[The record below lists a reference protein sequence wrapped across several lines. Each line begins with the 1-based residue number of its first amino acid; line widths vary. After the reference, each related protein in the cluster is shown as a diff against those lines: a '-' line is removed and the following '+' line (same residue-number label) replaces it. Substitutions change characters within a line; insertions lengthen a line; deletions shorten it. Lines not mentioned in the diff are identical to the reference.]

1 MGRTPR
7 SLSYSKSQQARG
19 SLQLVQGALL
29 SLFLIA
35 AADSYGLETPEYEVL
50 YTEGNIEYRRYE
62 AYLVAETSIAE
73 VGDWGKDTRDGF
85 MQLFDYITGDNTLE
99 ITGDNTLETKIETT
113 TPAVQGQSTKIAMTA
128 PVVESSSNGV
138 NRMAF
143 MLPSEYQLD
152 NAPRPTNPAI
162 TLKEMPVRLIAS
174 IRYSGRWTDKNV
186 AKYKAQLEQHLA
198 ANKVNVIGEFSTAVY
213 NAPFT
218 PPFMRRNEIHYE
230 ISALPER

>member
-35 AADSYGLETPEYEVL
+35 AADSYGLETPDYEVL
-50 YTEGNIEYRRYE
+50 YTEGDIEYRRYE

-99 ITGDNTLETKIETT
+99 AKIEMT
-113 TPAVQGQSTKIAMTA
+113 TPVVQGQSTKIAMTA

-143 MLPSEYQLD
+143 MLPSEYKLY

-162 TLKEMPVRLIAS
+162 ILK
-174 IRYSGRWTDKNV
+174 
-186 AKYKAQLEQHLA
+186 
-198 ANKVNVIGEFSTAVY
+198 
-213 NAPFT
+213 
-218 PPFMRRNEIHYE
+218 
-230 ISALPER
+230 

>member
-7 SLSYSKSQQARG
+7 SLSYSKSQQVRG
-19 SLQLVQGALL
+19 SFQLVQGALL

-35 AADSYGLETPEYEVL
+35 AADSYGLETPKYEVL

-73 VGDWGKDTRDGF
+73 DGDWGKDTRDGF

-99 ITGDNTLETKIETT
+99 TKIEITT
-113 TPAVQGQSTKIAMTA
+113 SVVQGQSTKIAMTA
-128 PVVESSSNGV
+128 PVVESVSNGV

-152 NAPRPTNPAI
+152 NAPRPANPAI

-186 AKYKAQLEQHLA
+186 AKYRAKLEQHLA
-198 ANKVNVIGEFSTAVY
+198 ANKVDVIGEFSTAV
-213 NAPFT
+213 
-218 PPFMRRNEIHYE
+218 
-230 ISALPER
+230 

>member
-50 YTEGNIEYRRYE
+50 YTEGDIEYRRYE

-113 TPAVQGQSTKIAMTA
+113 TLAVQGQSTKIAMTA

>member
-50 YTEGNIEYRRYE
+50 YTEGDIEYRRYE

-152 NAPRPTNPAI
+152 NAPRPANPAI

-186 AKYKAQLEQHLA
+186 AKYRAKLEQHLA
-198 ANKVNVIGEFSTAVY
+198 ANKVDVIGEFSTAVY

>member
-50 YTEGNIEYRRYE
+50 YTEGDIEYRRYE

-85 MQLFDYITGDNTLE
+85 MQLFDL
-99 ITGDNTLETKIETT
+99 LSPVTT
-113 TPAVQGQSTKIAMTA
+113 RSKRKLRRRRQPYKGKA
-128 PVVESSSNGV
+128 
-138 NRMAF
+138 
-143 MLPSEYQLD
+143 L
-152 NAPRPTNPAI
+152 
-162 TLKEMPVRLIAS
+162 RL
-174 IRYSGRWTDKNV
+174 R
-186 AKYKAQLEQHLA
+186 
-198 ANKVNVIGEFSTAVY
+198 
-213 NAPFT
+213 
-218 PPFMRRNEIHYE
+218 
-230 ISALPER
+230 

>member
-35 AADSYGLETPEYEVL
+35 AADSYGLETPDYEVL
-50 YTEGNIEYRRYE
+50 YTEGDIEYRRYE

-85 MQLFDYITGDNTLE
+85 MQLFDYITGDNTV
-99 ITGDNTLETKIETT
+99 
-113 TPAVQGQSTKIAMTA
+113 VQGQSTKIAMTA

-143 MLPSEYQLD
+143 MLPSEYKLD

-162 TLKEMPVRLIAS
+162 TLKEMPVRIIAS

-186 AKYKAQLEQHLA
+186 AKYKAKLEQHLA
-198 ANKVNVIGEFSTAVY
+198 ANKVDVIGEFSTAVY

>member
-50 YTEGNIEYRRYE
+50 YTEGDIEYRRYE

-143 MLPSEYQLD
+143 MRPSEYQLD

>member
-19 SLQLVQGALL
+19 SFQLVQGALL

-35 AADSYGLETPEYEVL
+35 AADSYGLETPKYEVL

-73 VGDWGKDTRDGF
+73 DGDWGKDTRDGF

-99 ITGDNTLETKIETT
+99 TKIEMT
-113 TPAVQGQSTKIAMTA
+113 TPVVQGQSTKIAMTA
-128 PVVESSSNGV
+128 PVVESVSNGV

-152 NAPRPTNPAI
+152 NAPRPANPAI

-186 AKYKAQLEQHLA
+186 AKYRAKLEQHLA
-198 ANKVNVIGEFSTAVY
+198 ANKVDVIGEFSTAVY

>member
-35 AADSYGLETPEYEVL
+35 AADSYGLETPDYEVL
-50 YTEGNIEYRRYE
+50 YTEGDIEYRRYE

-99 ITGDNTLETKIETT
+99 AKIEMT
-113 TPAVQGQSTKIAMTA
+113 TPVVQGQSTK
-128 PVVESSSNGV
+128 
-138 NRMAF
+138 
-143 MLPSEYQLD
+143 
-152 NAPRPTNPAI
+152 
-162 TLKEMPVRLIAS
+162 
-174 IRYSGRWTDKNV
+174 
-186 AKYKAQLEQHLA
+186 
-198 ANKVNVIGEFSTAVY
+198 
-213 NAPFT
+213 
-218 PPFMRRNEIHYE
+218 MR
-230 ISALPER
+230 

>member
-1 MGRTPR
+1 
-7 SLSYSKSQQARG
+7 
-19 SLQLVQGALL
+19 
-29 SLFLIA
+29 
-35 AADSYGLETPEYEVL
+35 
-50 YTEGNIEYRRYE
+50 
-62 AYLVAETSIAE
+62 
-73 VGDWGKDTRDGF
+73 

-99 ITGDNTLETKIETT
+99 AKIEMT
-113 TPAVQGQSTKIAMTA
+113 TPVVQGQSTKIAMTA

-143 MLPSEYQLD
+143 MLPSEYKLD

-162 TLKEMPVRLIAS
+162 TLKEMPVRIIAS

-186 AKYKAQLEQHLA
+186 AKYRAKLEQHLA
-198 ANKVNVIGEFSTAVY
+198 ANKVDVIGEFSTAVY

>member
-1 MGRTPR
+1 MTERQEFR
-7 SLSYSKSQQARG
+7 VIQSYKGFELR
-19 SLQLVQGALL
+19 
-29 SLFLIA
+29 
-35 AADSYGLETPEYEVL
+35 EYL
-50 YTEGNIEYRRYE
+50 PC
-62 AYLVAETSIAE
+62 SIAE
-73 VGDWGKDTRDGF
+73 VKVSADYSSAGSVAFRS
-85 MQLFDYITGDNTLE
+85 LFGYIS
-99 ITGDNTLETKIETT
+99 
-113 TPAVQGQSTKIAMTA
+113 QGNKRSEKIAMTA

-143 MLPSEYQLD
+143 MLPSEYKLD

-162 TLKEMPVRLIAS
+162 TLKEMPVRIIAS

-186 AKYKAQLEQHLA
+186 AKYKAKLEQHLA
-198 ANKVNVIGEFSTAVY
+198 ANKVDVIGEFSTAVY

>member
-50 YTEGNIEYRRYE
+50 YTEGDIEYRRYE

-113 TPAVQGQSTKIAMTA
+113 TLAVQGQSTKIAMTA

-230 ISALPER
+230 ISALP

>member
-19 SLQLVQGALL
+19 SFQLVRGALL

-35 AADSYGLETPEYEVL
+35 AADSYGLETPRYEVV

-73 VGDWGKDTRDGF
+73 VGDWGKDTRGGF

-99 ITGDNTLETKIETT
+99 TKIEITT
-113 TPAVQGQSTKIAMTA
+113 SVVQGQSTKIAMTA
-128 PVVESSSNGV
+128 PVVESVSNGV

-152 NAPRPTNPAI
+152 NAPRPANPAI

-186 AKYKAQLEQHLA
+186 AKYKAKLDQHLA
-198 ANKVNVIGEFSTAVY
+198 ANNVDVIGEFSTAVY

>member
-35 AADSYGLETPEYEVL
+35 AADSYGLETPDYEVL
-50 YTEGNIEYRRYE
+50 YTEGDIEYRRYE

-99 ITGDNTLETKIETT
+99 TKIDMT
-113 TPAVQGQSTKIAMTA
+113 TPVVQGQSTKIAMTA

-138 NRMAF
+138 SSMAF
-143 MLPSEYQLD
+143 MLPSEYTLD
-152 NAPRPTNPAI
+152 SAPRPTNPAI
-162 TLKEMPVRLIAS
+162 TLKEIPVRLVAS

-186 AKYKAQLEQHLA
+186 AKYKARLEKHLA
-198 ANKVNVIGEFSTAVY
+198 ANKVVVISDFSTANY

-230 ISALPER
+230 IIALPER